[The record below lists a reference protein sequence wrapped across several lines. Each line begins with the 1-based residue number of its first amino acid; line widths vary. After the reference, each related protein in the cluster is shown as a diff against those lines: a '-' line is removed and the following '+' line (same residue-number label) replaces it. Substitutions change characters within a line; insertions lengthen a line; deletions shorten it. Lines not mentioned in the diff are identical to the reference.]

1 MKIKTHSI
9 SRRECCQKI
18 AATVI
23 ASTAAIITNQS
34 RNAQAFESA
43 SFDIMKPLNLRGSSV
58 PIVNAAGVETSLN
71 EIATRPLLVNFWA
84 SWCPPCIHELPS
96 LEKLDNALSDF
107 GMAVMLVGIDRE
119 GHTHGQ
125 EFLKNRGINI
135 DRTTYDESGKL
146 TNALKIRA
154 MPTSFLVRAGGHIIG
169 KIEGPMDWHRPK
181 TIQDV
186 ALTLATAT

>member
-1 MKIKTHSI
+1 MKTKTQTI
-9 SRRECCQKI
+9 NRRECCQKI
-18 AATVI
+18 AATAI

-34 RNAQAFESA
+34 SYAQAFESA
-43 SFDIMKPLNLRGSSV
+43 SFDIMKPLNLMGSSV
-58 PIVNAAGVETSLN
+58 PIVNGAGEATSLD
-71 EIATRPLLVNFWA
+71 EMATRPLLVNFWA

-96 LEKLDNALSDF
+96 LEKLDAALSEF

-119 GHTHGQ
+119 GHEYGQ
-125 EFLKNRGINI
+125 KFLKNRGINI
-135 DRTTYDESGKL
+135 DRTTYDESGML